1 MSFDQSIQT
10 RLMDWKSDLP
20 NKANLKKLGYK
31 VFDFSDLKKRVLAVR
46 ETGHSRSSLGN
57 PAEKILNIF
66 RRNQR
71 IAIIGVSCRTK
82 EDLLVLYGYFLEPA
96 FHNQSS
102 LLIHADQSLD
112 QIFGHCRWQ
121 EDHWRYPWTLER
133 LKYLV
138 EIGSELRCVPIRPQ
152 VNLWRQFWNKLTRQ
166 ADTSIPPSIAVHLD
180 PQQKAAVN
188 AGDGVVQIIAP
199 AGSGKTTVLIER
211 VKELNRRGTPAKNI
225 LCMSF
230 NRDAKVEIG
239 QRLEKVGMAEVVV
252 RSFHGMGLAIL
263 KEENQLRNK
272 IGELGDSILELLI
285 AEVEHNN
292 LSYAG
297 KSKTTAD
304 VRNTISSYKL
314 SDMISPEDAFRR
326 DQNFESEIYQRYEA
340 ELKQRNQLD
349 FDDLVARSVHL
360 LQSDSKVRSRWQK
373 QFQRVL
379 VDEYQDIEPVQ
390 ALLVGILAAPED
402 SLFCV
407 GDEDQCIYAWRRATV
422 KRIIDLD
429 QVYPGLERHALIR
442 NYRCGKRITKASRKL
457 IRHNKIR
464 FDKPLHSGARIKGII
479 ICESFESRA
488 EGAAVVA
495 ELLAGEDGDE
505 MVVLARTSR
514 LLDEVRQA
522 YKKRNGRDPGIELAT
537 VHASKG
543 REWDRVILFGVDE
556 GQNPHGQ
563 SSKSEEGIEDERR
576 LFYVAMTRAKM
587 RLEIISTKG
596 KESRFLKEAGM

>member
-10 RLMDWKSDLP
+10 RLLDWKSDLP

-31 VFDFSDLKKRVLAVR
+31 VFDFSDFKKRVMAVR
-46 ETGHSRSSLGN
+46 ETGHIRSSLGN
-57 PAEKILNIF
+57 PADKILQIF

-71 IAIIGVSCRTK
+71 IAIIGVSCRTN

-102 LLIHADQSLD
+102 LLIHADHSLD

-166 ADTSIPPSIAVHLD
+166 ADTSIPPSIAAHLD

-263 KEENQLRNK
+263 KEENQLRKK

-285 AEVEHNN
+285 
-292 LSYAG
+292 Y
-297 KSKTTAD
+297 T
-304 VRNTISSYKL
+304 
-314 SDMISPEDAFRR
+314 
-326 DQNFESEIYQRYEA
+326 
-340 ELKQRNQLD
+340 
-349 FDDLVARSVHL
+349 
-360 LQSDSKVRSRWQK
+360 
-373 QFQRVL
+373 
-379 VDEYQDIEPVQ
+379 
-390 ALLVGILAAPED
+390 
-402 SLFCV
+402 
-407 GDEDQCIYAWRRATV
+407 
-422 KRIIDLD
+422 
-429 QVYPGLERHALIR
+429 
-442 NYRCGKRITKASRKL
+442 NYFS
-457 IRHNKIR
+457 
-464 FDKPLHSGARIKGII
+464 
-479 ICESFESRA
+479 
-488 EGAAVVA
+488 
-495 ELLAGEDGDE
+495 
-505 MVVLARTSR
+505 
-514 LLDEVRQA
+514 
-522 YKKRNGRDPGIELAT
+522 
-537 VHASKG
+537 
-543 REWDRVILFGVDE
+543 
-556 GQNPHGQ
+556 
-563 SSKSEEGIEDERR
+563 
-576 LFYVAMTRAKM
+576 
-587 RLEIISTKG
+587 
-596 KESRFLKEAGM
+596 